1 MGIQLIYSVAIY
13 CRLSVDDGTNLESM
27 SIANQ
32 KTMLTEY
39 VKKQG
44 WKLANIYVDDGYSG
58 VNFERPAFQRMI
70 QDIEQGRINLVIVKD
85 LSRLG
90 RNYILCG
97 QYTEIYFPE
106 KNVRFIALNDG
117 IDTLYSNNDIAPFK
131 NILND
136 MYAKD
141 ISVKIRSS
149 LHAKARKGEF
159 LAPYAPYGFLKSS
172 EDKHILIIN
181 EEVAPHIKRMFE
193 LSASGVSTKK
203 IAKILEE
210 DGVLTPLDYRNFKKY
225 NPVDGIFQ
233 KKYTWDGAVVRWI
246 LRNPVYVGH
255 NVQCRKRVQSYRTKK
270 IVPNKREDWI
280 IVENT
285 HEAIVSQELFDTV
298 QKALDGRLR
307 FVKRTGEP
315 QIFSKLFY
323 CAECG
328 HCMLHH
334 DRTNHPKY
342 YSCGKYRADGV
353 KACTSHHI
361 TYDNLYEIV
370 LKDIQKHVKLVEED
384 EGRAIQ
390 EILSVKCSA
399 EEKQLAKAKKEWK
412 QAKKRLEEMDSR
424 IKRVYEDNLSGK
436 IPDDLFSVFI
446 TDYQNEKQTLTETV
460 HTLEDEVSKLQEN
473 RTDVSRFI
481 ALLKEYTNITT
492 IDRQILTALI
502 DKITISE
509 DRSQQGKKNKEQTI
523 TIYYKFVGAV

>member
-1 MGIQLIYSVAIY
+1 MGIQLNYSVAIY

-27 SIANQ
+27 SIASQ

-44 WKLANIYVDDGYSG
+44 WKLSDIYVDDGYSG
-58 VNFERPAFQRMI
+58 VNFERPDFQRMI
-70 QDIEQGRINLVIVKD
+70 HDIELGRINFVIVKD

-90 RNYILCG
+90 RNYIMCG

-141 ISVKIRSS
+141 ISVKVRSS

-159 LAPYAPYGFLKSS
+159 LAPYAPYGYMKSP

-181 EEVAPHIKRMFE
+181 EEVAPNIKRMFE
-193 LSASGVSTKK
+193 LSASGISTKK
-203 IAKILEE
+203 ISKIMEE
-210 DGVLTPLDYRNFKKY
+210 DGVLTPLDYRNSKK
-225 NPVDGIFQ
+225 NSVNGTFQ

-246 LRNPVYVGH
+246 LRNPVYAGH
-255 NVQCRKRVQSYRTKK
+255 NIQCKKRVQSYRTKK

-285 HEAIVSQELFDTV
+285 HKGIISQELFNEV

-315 QIFSKLFY
+315 HIFSKLFY

-328 HCMLHH
+328 RSMLHH

-342 YSCGKYRADGV
+342 YSCGKYRADGI

-361 TYDNLYEIV
+361 TYDNLCKIV
-370 LKDIQKHVKLVEED
+370 LADIQKYVKLIEED
-384 EGRAIQ
+384 EGHAIQ
-390 EILSVKCSA
+390 EILSIKCTS
-399 EEKQLAKAKKEWK
+399 EEKQIAKAKKDLK
-412 QAKKRLEEMDSR
+412 QAKNRLEEMDVR
-424 IKRVYEDNLSGK
+424 IKKVYEDNLSGK
-436 IPDDLFSVFI
+436 IPDELFAVFI
-446 TDYQNEKQTLTETV
+446 SDYTNEKQTLTESV
-460 HTLEDEVSKLQEN
+460 HSLEDEINTLQEN

-481 ALLKEYTNITT
+481 KLIKKYADITT
-492 IDRQILTALI
+492 LDRETLTALI

-509 DRSQQGKKNKEQTI
+509 DKSQQGKKNKEQTI

>member
-1 MGIQLIYSVAIY
+1 MRIQQFYSVAVY

-27 SIANQ
+27 SIASQ
-32 KTMLTEY
+32 KNMLTEY

-44 WKLANIYVDDGYSG
+44 WKLTDIYVDDGYSG

-70 QDIEQGRINLVIVKD
+70 HDIEQGRINLVIVKD

-159 LAPYAPYGFLKSS
+159 LAPYAPYGFLKSP

-181 EEVAPHIKRMFE
+181 EEIAPHIRRMFE
-193 LSASGVSTKK
+193 LSASGISTKK

-210 DGVLTPLDYRNFKKY
+210 DGILTPLDYRNFKSHNSK
-225 NPVDGIFQ
+225 DSKFQ
-233 KKYTWDGAVVRWI
+233 KKYLWAGAVVRQI
-246 LRNPVYVGH
+246 LRNPVYADH

-270 IVPNKREDWI
+270 IIPNKREDWI

-285 HEAIVSQELFDTV
+285 HQAIVSQELFDTV
-298 QKALDGRLR
+298 QKSLDGRMR
-307 FVKRTGEP
+307 FVQRTGEP

-328 HCMLHH
+328 RSMLHH
-334 DRTNHPKY
+334 DRINHPKY
-342 YSCGKYRADGV
+342 YSCGKYRVDGAE
-353 KACTSHHI
+353 ACTSHHI

-384 EGRAIQ
+384 EGCAIQ
-390 EILSVKCSA
+390 KILSVKCSA
-399 EEKQLAKAKKEWK
+399 EEKQLAKAKKELK
-412 QAKKRLEEMDSR
+412 QSQKRLEEMDAR

-436 IPDDLFSVFI
+436 IPDDLFSLFI

-460 HTLEDEVSKLQEN
+460 KSLEDEVSSLQEN
-473 RTDVSRFI
+473 RIDVSRFI
-481 ALLKEYTNITT
+481 ALLKEYTNITEL
-492 IDRQILTALI
+492 DRQILTALI

-509 DRSQQGKKNKEQTI
+509 DKSQQKKRNKEQTI
-523 TIYYKFVGAV
+523 TIYYKFIGAV

>member
-1 MGIQLIYSVAIY
+1 MGIQLNYSVAIY

-27 SIANQ
+27 SIASQ

-39 VKKQG
+39 IKKQG
-44 WKLANIYVDDGYSG
+44 WKLSDIYVDDGYSG
-58 VNFERPAFQRMI
+58 VNFERPDFQRMI
-70 QDIEQGRINLVIVKD
+70 HDIELGRINLVIVKD

-90 RNYILCG
+90 RNYIMCG

-141 ISVKIRSS
+141 ISVKVCSS

-159 LAPYAPYGFLKSS
+159 LAPYAPYGYMKSP

-181 EEVAPHIKRMFE
+181 EEVAPNIKRMFE
-193 LSASGVSTKK
+193 LSASGISTKK
-203 IAKILEE
+203 IAKIMEE
-210 DGVLTPLDYRNFKKY
+210 DGVLTPLDYRNSKK
-225 NPVDGIFQ
+225 NSVN
-233 KKYTWDGAVVRWI
+233 GAVVRWI
-246 LRNPVYVGH
+246 LRNPVYAGH
-255 NVQCRKRVQSYRTKK
+255 NIQCKKRVQSYRTKK

-285 HEAIVSQELFDTV
+285 HKGIISQELFNEV

-315 QIFSKLFY
+315 HIFSKLFY

-328 HCMLHH
+328 RSMLHH

-342 YSCGKYRADGV
+342 YSCGKYRADGI

-361 TYDNLYEIV
+361 TYDNLCKIV
-370 LKDIQKHVKLVEED
+370 LADIQKYVKLIEED
-384 EGRAIQ
+384 EGYAIQ
-390 EILSVKCSA
+390 EILSIKCTS
-399 EEKQLAKAKKEWK
+399 EEKQLVKAKKDLK
-412 QAKKRLEEMDSR
+412 QAKNRLEEMDVR
-424 IKRVYEDNLSGK
+424 IKKVYEDNLSGK
-436 IPDDLFSVFI
+436 IPDELFAVFI
-446 TDYQNEKQTLTETV
+446 SDYTNEKQTLTESV
-460 HTLEDEVSKLQEN
+460 LSLEDEINTLQEN

-481 ALLKEYTNITT
+481 KLIKKYADIKTL
-492 IDRQILTALI
+492 DRETLTALI
-502 DKITISE
+502 DKIIISE

-523 TIYYKFVGAV
+523 TIYYKFVGVV

>member
-1 MGIQLIYSVAIY
+1 MGIQLNYSVAIY

-27 SIANQ
+27 SIASQ

-44 WKLANIYVDDGYSG
+44 WKLSDIYVDDGYSG
-58 VNFERPAFQRMI
+58 VNFERPDFQRMI
-70 QDIEQGRINLVIVKD
+70 HDIELGRINLVIVKD

-90 RNYILCG
+90 RNYIMCG

-141 ISVKIRSS
+141 ISVKVRSS

-159 LAPYAPYGFLKSS
+159 LAPYAPYGYMKSP

-181 EEVAPHIKRMFE
+181 EEVAPNIKRMFE
-193 LSASGVSTKK
+193 LSASGISTKK
-203 IAKILEE
+203 IAKIMEE
-210 DGVLTPLDYRNFKKY
+210 DGVLTPLDYRNSKK
-225 NPVDGIFQ
+225 NSVNGAFQ

-246 LRNPVYVGH
+246 LRNPVYAGH
-255 NVQCRKRVQSYRTKK
+255 NIQCKKRVQSYRTKK

-285 HEAIVSQELFDTV
+285 HKGIISQELFNEV

-315 QIFSKLFY
+315 HIFSKLFY

-328 HCMLHH
+328 RSMLHH

-342 YSCGKYRADGV
+342 YSCEKYRADGI

-361 TYDNLYEIV
+361 TYDNLCKIV
-370 LKDIQKHVKLVEED
+370 LADIQKYVKLIEED
-384 EGRAIQ
+384 EGHAIQ
-390 EILSVKCSA
+390 EILSIKCTS
-399 EEKQLAKAKKEWK
+399 EEKQLVKAKKDLK
-412 QAKKRLEEMDSR
+412 QAKNRLEELT
-424 IKRVYEDNLSGK
+424 K
-436 IPDDLFSVFI
+436 SV
-446 TDYQNEKQTLTETV
+446 LL
-460 HTLEDEVSKLQEN
+460 LEDEINTLQEN

-481 ALLKEYTNITT
+481 KLIKKYADITT
-492 IDRQILTALI
+492 LDRETLTALI

-509 DRSQQGKKNKEQTI
+509 DKSQQGKKNKEQTI

>member
-1 MGIQLIYSVAIY
+1 MGIQLIYLVAIY

-27 SIANQ
+27 SIASQ
-32 KTMLTEY
+32 KAMLIEY

-44 WKLANIYVDDGYSG
+44 WKLVEIYVDDGYSG

-70 QDIEQGRINLVIVKD
+70 HDIEQGRINLVIVKD

-90 RNYILCG
+90 RNYIMCG

-141 ISVKIRSS
+141 ISVKVRSS

-159 LAPYAPYGFLKSS
+159 LAPYAPYGFLKSQ

-181 EEVAPHIKRMFE
+181 EEVAPNIRRMFE
-193 LSASGVSTKK
+193 LSVSGVSTKK
-203 IAKILEE
+203 IAKILEK
-210 DGVLTPLDYRNFKKY
+210 DGVLTPLDYRNFRSHNTKEGK
-225 NPVDGIFQ
+225 FQ
-233 KKYTWDGAVVRWI
+233 KEYSWAGTVVRQI
-246 LRNPVYVGH
+246 LRNPVYAGH
-255 NVQCRKRVQSYRTKK
+255 NVQCKKRVQSYRNKK
-270 IVPNKREDWI
+270 IVPNNREDWVV
-280 IVENT
+280 VENT
-285 HEAIVSQELFDTV
+285 HQAIVSQELFDEV

-342 YSCGKYRADGV
+342 YSCGKYRSDGV

-361 TYDNLYEIV
+361 TYDNLCEIV
-370 LKDIQKHVKLVEED
+370 LKDIQSHVKLVEED

-399 EEKQLAKAKKEWK
+399 EEKQLAKAKKELK
-412 QAKKRLEEMDSR
+412 QSKKRLEEMDTR

-460 HTLEDEVSKLQEN
+460 KALEDEVSSLQEN
-473 RTDVSRFI
+473 RTDVSRFV
-481 ALLKEYTNITT
+481 ALLKEYTDITT
-492 IDRQILTALI
+492 LDRQVLTALI

-509 DRSQQGKKNKEQTI
+509 DKNQQGKKNKEQSI

>member
-27 SIANQ
+27 SIASQ

-39 VKKQG
+39 VKKQE
-44 WKLANIYVDDGYSG
+44 WKLVDIYVDDGYSG

-70 QDIEQGRINLVIVKD
+70 HDIEQGRINLVIVKD

-90 RNYILCG
+90 RNYIMCG

-159 LAPYAPYGFLKSS
+159 LAPYAPYGFLKSQ

-181 EEVAPHIKRMFE
+181 EEVAPHIRRMFE
-193 LSASGVSTKK
+193 LSVSGVSTKK
-203 IAKILEE
+203 IAKILEK
-210 DGVLTPLDYRNFKKY
+210 DGILTPLDYRNFRSHNAK
-225 NPVDGIFQ
+225 DGKFQ
-233 KKYTWDGAVVRWI
+233 KAYSWAGAVVRQI
-246 LRNPVYVGH
+246 LRNPVYAGH
-255 NVQCRKRVQSYRTKK
+255 NVQCKKRVQSYRTKK

-280 IVENT
+280 VVENT
-285 HEAIVSQELFDTV
+285 HQAIVSQELFDEV

-342 YSCGKYRADGV
+342 YSCGKYRSDGV

-361 TYDNLYEIV
+361 TYDNLCEIV
-370 LKDIQKHVKLVEED
+370 LKDIQNHVKLVEED
-384 EGRAIQ
+384 EGRAIK
-390 EILSVKCSA
+390 EILSIKCSA
-399 EEKQLAKAKKEWK
+399 EEKQLAKAKKELK
-412 QAKKRLEEMDSR
+412 QSKIRLEEMDAR
-424 IKRVYEDNLSGK
+424 IKRVYEDNLKGK

-460 HTLEDEVSKLQEN
+460 KALEDEVSSLQEN
-473 RTDVSRFI
+473 RTDVSRFV

-492 IDRQILTALI
+492 LDRQVLTALI

-509 DRSQQGKKNKEQTI
+509 DKSQQKKRNKEQTI